1 MFWIDS
7 KRCLRPMLAPHLY
20 EYMREVGR
28 LRPRPVRLFEVGPCF
43 RRETQGQRHAN
54 EFTMLNLVEMGLPEG
69 TDLNARL
76 RELGAMVLD
85 AAGIEGWRMTDEDSA
100 VYGETSDFVDKN
112 GMELASSALGPHPL
126 DAAWGI
132 MENWVGIGF
141 GLERLTMAATGESTM
156 AKTGRSLSYLHG
168 IRLRI

>member
-1 MFWIDS
+1 MHACVNSARW
-7 KRCLRPMLAPHLY
+7 CLMPP
-20 EYMREVGR
+20 GS
-28 LRPRPVRLFEVGPCF
+28 
-43 RRETQGQRHAN
+43 
-54 EFTMLNLVEMGLPEG
+54 
-69 TDLNARL
+69 
-76 RELGAMVLD
+76 
-85 AAGIEGWRMTDEDSA
+85 TDEDSA